1 MLADSLQ
8 WHLSNL
14 PEDDYVDGTSLSYPL
29 DFAKQ
34 SLYFALQRHRNPRT
48 DMTNDPTDPP
58 TPPLPKTAAANP
70 PEPEAMPFA
79 HGELTAC
86 LSRPHRMLDIVLGER
101 LRLAANLRTGNN
113 MATLVAVL
121 LLCSVAFAVPFAL
134 IDGPSRVAHIALLF
148 LGSVLLCFPSLQ
160 VFGSYLGVRMH
171 PAQNLAIALV
181 IPSAAAL
188 FTFGFAPIYWF
199 LDFTMPIEAGIQGST
214 ATRVV
219 LLVFSLL
226 LALSHL
232 NRCLFADKNLKAL
245 RENWPLWVGWQVLL
259 VFLTYRMAETLDM
272 FS

>member
-1 MLADSLQ
+1 MTYEPDAPPSPSL
-8 WHLSNL
+8 
-14 PEDDYVDGTSLSYPL
+14 PPKVPA
-29 DFAKQ
+29 AKR
-34 SLYFALQRHRNPRT
+34 S
-48 DMTNDPTDPP
+48 
-58 TPPLPKTAAANP
+58 
-70 PEPEAMPFA
+70 PEPTAQPFA
-79 HGELTAC
+79 HSELTAC

-101 LRLAANLRTGNN
+101 LRLAANLRTGNSV
-113 MATLVAVL
+113 AALVAVL

-134 IDGPSRVAHIALLF
+134 IDGTERIAHIALLF

-171 PAQNLAIALV
+171 PAQNLAVALV

-199 LDFTMPIEAGIQGST
+199 LDATMPSDDGMNGNGST

-232 NRCLFADKNLKAL
+232 NRCLFADPNLKAL
-245 RENWPLWVGWQVLL
+245 RANWPLWVGWQVLL
-259 VFLTYRMAETLDM
+259 VFLTYRMAETLGL
-272 FS
+272 FA

>member
-1 MLADSLQ
+1 
-8 WHLSNL
+8 
-14 PEDDYVDGTSLSYPL
+14 
-29 DFAKQ
+29 
-34 SLYFALQRHRNPRT
+34 
-48 DMTNDPTDPP
+48 MTNDPLDPSTPPPDPNNTDPNNTDP
-58 TPPLPKTAAANP
+58 NNPNPNNTDPNNPDPKTPAPKTGPTSPRPAAKKSTASP
-70 PEPEAMPFA
+70 AEPDATPFA

-101 LRLAANLRTGNN
+101 LRLAANLRTGNS
-113 MATLVAVL
+113 MAALVTIL

-134 IDGPSRVAHIALLF
+134 IDGPGRVGHIAVLF

-199 LDFTMPIEAGIQGST
+199 LDFTMPVDAGTQGGT
-214 ATRVV
+214 VTRVV

-232 NRCLFADKNLKAL
+232 NRCLFADSNLKVL
-245 RENWPLWVGWQVLL
+245 RENWALWVGWQVLL

>member
-1 MLADSLQ
+1 
-8 WHLSNL
+8 
-14 PEDDYVDGTSLSYPL
+14 
-29 DFAKQ
+29 
-34 SLYFALQRHRNPRT
+34 
-48 DMTNDPTDPP
+48 MTNEP
-58 TPPLPKTAAANP
+58 TPPTAAASP
-70 PEPEAMPFA
+70 PPPMPASAKKLEPAAEPFA

-101 LRLAANLRTGNN
+101 LRLAANLRTGENVS
-113 MATLVAVL
+113 ALLAIL
-121 LLCSVAFAVPFAL
+121 LLCSVAFSLPFAL
-134 IDGPSRVAHIALLF
+134 IDGTNRIAHIAALF

-199 LDFTMPIEAGIQGST
+199 LD
-214 ATRVV
+214 ATIPNGNDVDGTSGATIRIV

-232 NRCLFADKNLKAL
+232 NRCLFADPNLKAL
-245 RENWPLWVGWQVLL
+245 RQNWPLWIGWQVLL
-259 VFLTYRMAETLDM
+259 VFLTYRMAETLGLLT
-272 FS
+272 

>member
-1 MLADSLQ
+1 M
-8 WHLSNL
+8 
-14 PEDDYVDGTSLSYPL
+14 T
-29 DFAKQ
+29 
-34 SLYFALQRHRNPRT
+34 T
-48 DMTNDPTDPP
+48 DPNDPA
-58 TPPLPKTAAANP
+58 TPPLPKESPAGP
-70 PEPEAMPFA
+70 IEADAIPFA

-101 LRLAANLRTGNN
+101 LRLAANLRTGNH
-113 MATLVAVL
+113 MATLVTIL

-134 IDGPSRVAHIALLF
+134 IDGFSRVADITLLF

-199 LDFTMPIEAGIQGST
+199 LDFTMPSEAGAQGS
-214 ATRVV
+214 AITRVV

-259 VFLTYRMAETLDM
+259 VFLTYRMAETLGL
-272 FS
+272 FL

>member
-1 MLADSLQ
+1 
-8 WHLSNL
+8 
-14 PEDDYVDGTSLSYPL
+14 
-29 DFAKQ
+29 
-34 SLYFALQRHRNPRT
+34 
-48 DMTNDPTDPP
+48 MTNPADEPTTPP
-58 TPPLPKTAAANP
+58 TEPAPPQQPATPKRAR
-70 PEPEAMPFA
+70 EPEAQPFA
-79 HGELTAC
+79 HGELAAC
-86 LSRPHRMLDIVLGER
+86 LRRPHRMLDVVLGER
-101 LRLAANLRTGNN
+101 LRLAANLRTGSNVP
-113 MATLVAVL
+113 ALVAVL
-121 LLCSVAFAVPFAL
+121 LACSVAFAVPFAL
-134 IDGPSRVAHIALLF
+134 IDGTDRVAHIALLF

-199 LDFTMPIEAGIQGST
+199 LDATMPVDDGLNGSGSA

-232 NRCLFADKNLKAL
+232 NRCLFADPNLKAL
-245 RENWPLWVGWQVLL
+245 RESWPLWVGWQVLL
-259 VFLTYRMAETLDM
+259 VFLTYRMATTLGL